1 MGKST
6 ISMVI
11 FNSYVKLPEGN
22 GEVWVDSAF
31 VNSYHQFGVDL
42 SAECRTL
49 VLPFGGFL
57 LFSDLTLHL
66 VHLLAFFIQL
76 ELLLHL
82 TCCWWVAVI
91 HQELRC
97 SAGAPIVNPAPAL
110 CQWALDLLPG
120 CRGICRPLMA
130 IGHPRCHCASAGA
143 TGSRR
148 VQLVQKPAAEL
159 ATETSLLWLFH
170 FLAKH
175 SKLLMVQKWNNIYSP
190 DVIGVNIT
198 QDLVAIW
205 LETHQLSFSAPQ
217 GCRPCLSGEDRFQW
231 SFPCQNPQL
240 RSSDAQPWRLLNS
253 PPGP

>member
-82 TCCWWVAVI
+82 TRCWWVAVI

-148 VQLVQKPAAEL
+148 VQLVQKPAADAL
-159 ATETSLLWLFH
+159 NGDTVILV
-170 FLAKH
+170 H
-175 SKLLMVQKWNNIYSP
+175 SKGSKKGNLRLEVWFWSVQKA
-190 DVIGVNIT
+190 D
-198 QDLVAIW
+198 
-205 LETHQLSFSAPQ
+205 SF
-217 GCRPCLSGEDRFQW
+217 CW
-231 SFPCQNPQL
+231 WKKNMVVK
-240 RSSDAQPWRLLNS
+240 
-253 PPGP
+253 